1 MAQHLNTVTEQSE
14 AALLL
19 LTDGCV
25 CGECVC
31 VCVSAHIWGKIW
43 PVGGGAVEF
52 GEEEEKCGER
62 SAEEQLVRPPLQPAA
77 PSDEPILSLPACPE
91 PAPTPPEPPDP
102 ASKERRTHT
111 HT

>member
-1 MAQHLNTVTEQSE
+1 M
-14 AALLL
+14 
-19 LTDGCV
+19 
-25 CGECVC
+25 
-31 VCVSAHIWGKIW
+31 
-43 PVGGGAVEF
+43 EF

-62 SAEEQLVRPPLQPAA
+62 SAEEQLLRPPLQPAA

-111 HT
+111 HTHVITGVCWEVSRERCYVRVRV